1 MWMAAD
7 EFFANPPGN
16 IGHRELPGFDRDLR
30 YKDDFEKKIAQFF
43 TDRVG
48 FALLDRID
56 ELMSFLEDER
66 PQRAHG
72 LLAVPRTPVGS
83 AKSSHDR
90 QKLFELRAFGHGAGL
105 YPPAAG
111 PVLINL

>member
-7 EFFANPPGN
+7 EFFANTAGN
-16 IGHRELPGFDRDLR
+16 IGHRELPGFDRDLC
-30 YKDDFEKKIAQFF
+30 YKDDFEEKITQFF

-48 FALLDRID
+48 FALLNRID
-56 ELMSFLEDER
+56 ELMSFLEHER

-72 LLAVPRTPVGS
+72 LLAVPRTPVGA

-90 QKLFELRAFGHGAGL
+90 QKLFELRAFVHGQGL
-105 YPPAAG
+105 YPPRPA
-111 PVLINL
+111 PSS